1 MFEVGETV
9 RTKKGVLCYL
19 EHTSIEDAG
28 RKVQYVFIGDVVER
42 PQEGT
47 FDSFE
52 VFVRCDYTDY
62 RPDYSIGEVLGFYE
76 NELEYI
82 G

>member
-1 MFEVGETV
+1 MDEFQIGETV
-9 RTKKGVLCYL
+9 RTK
-19 EHTSIEDAG
+19 EDTPG
-28 RKVQYVFIGDVVER
+28 YEGYVFLGDVVER
-42 PQEGT
+42 PHGGA
-47 FDSFE
+47 FDPWLV

-62 RPDYSIGEVLGFYE
+62 RPDYSIGEVFGFAE

>member
-1 MFEVGETV
+1 MDEFQIGDTV
-9 RTKKGVLCYL
+9 RTK
-19 EHTSIEDAG
+19 EDTPG
-28 RKVQYVFIGDVVER
+28 YEGYIFLGDVVDK
-42 PQEGT
+42 PPGGT
-47 FDSFE
+47 FDDHD

-62 RPDYSIGEVLGFYE
+62 RPDDSIGEVFGFHE